1 MSTDATTEPVV
12 RGIHHSGIS
21 VADIDV
27 AQAFWERFL
36 GTKAR
41 FRGRLGRPYLG
52 KSVGYE
58 DVQIEAALIDLPDGR
73 MIELLD
79 YQVDGKERQPEDSF
93 HAGHTHVCLDVSDCE
108 EAWRRAVGAGAIPRN
123 PDGPVAV
130 DAGPNKGALVAY
142 LRLPDGNSLELF
154 QPITPLP

>member
-1 MSTDATTEPVV
+1 MSTESVV

-21 VADIDV
+21 VGDIDV
-27 AQAFWERFL
+27 AQEFWERFL

-41 FRGRLGRPYLG
+41 FRGRLDRPYLAQ
-52 KSVGYE
+52 SVGYE
-58 DVQIEAALIDLPDGR
+58 GVQIEAALIDLPDGR

-79 YQVDGKERQPEDSF
+79 YQVDGRERLPEDSF
-93 HAGHTHVCLDVSDCE
+93 HKGHTHVCLDVSDCD
-108 EAWRRAVGAGAIPRN
+108 EAWRRAVDAGAVPRN
-123 PDGPVAV
+123 PDGPVEV

-154 QPITPLP
+154 QPILPLP

>member
-1 MSTDATTEPVV
+1 LSTEAPNAQVV

-27 AQAFWERFL
+27 AQDFWERFL
-36 GTKAR
+36 DTKAR

-52 KSVGYE
+52 KSVGYD

-93 HAGHTHVCLDVSDCE
+93 HSGHTHVCLDVSDCD
-108 EAWRRAVGAGAIPRN
+108 EAWRRAVAAGAVPRN
-123 PDGPVAV
+123 PDGPVEI
-130 DAGPNKGALVAY
+130 DAGPNKGAKAAY

>member
-1 MSTDATTEPVV
+1 LSTEPSGSPV

-27 AQAFWERFL
+27 AQAFWEQFL

-52 KSVGYE
+52 RSVGY
-58 DVQIEAALIDLPDGR
+58 DGVQIEAALIDLPDGR

-93 HAGHTHVCLDVSDCE
+93 HAGHTHVCLDVSDCRA
-108 EAWRRAVGAGAIPRN
+108 AWQRAVDAGAIPRN

-130 DAGPNKGALVAY
+130 DAGPNEGALVAY
-142 LRLPDGNSLELF
+142 LRLPDGNSLELY
-154 QPITPLP
+154 QPIAPLP

>member
-1 MSTDATTEPVV
+1 MSTEGARANVV
-12 RGIHHSGIS
+12 QGIHHSGIS
-21 VADIDV
+21 VGDLDV
-27 AQAFWERFL
+27 ALAFWESFL

-41 FRGRLGRPYLG
+41 FRGRLDRPYLAA
-52 KSVGYE
+52 SVGYPGVAI
-58 DVQIEAALIDLPDGR
+58 DAALIDLPDGR

-79 YQVDGKERQPEDSF
+79 YQVEGRERQPDDSF
-93 HAGHTHVCLDVSDCE
+93 HPGHTHTCLTVSDCN

-130 DAGPNKGALVAY
+130 DAGPNKGALVCY

-154 QPITPLP
+154 QPIVPLP

>member
-1 MSTDATTEPVV
+1 MSTEAPNAQVV

-21 VADIDV
+21 VADIDL
-27 AQAFWERFL
+27 AQDFWERFL
-36 GTKAR
+36 DTKAR

-52 KSVGYE
+52 KSVGYD

-79 YQVDGKERQPEDSF
+79 YQVDGKGRQPEDSF
-93 HAGHTHVCLDVSDCE
+93 HPGHTHVCLDVSDCD
-108 EAWRRAVGAGAIPRN
+108 EAWRRAVGAGAVPRN
-123 PDGPVAV
+123 PDGPVEV
-130 DAGPNKGALVAY
+130 DAGPNRGARVAY

-154 QPITPLP
+154 QPVLPVA